1 MDWFKVKS
9 EDESSLDNNFLFDKH
24 KDFKLLRLLTLRRR
38 NEIYKLSG
46 VEANI
51 TFLKETINEIKE
63 KGLF

>member
-1 MDWFKVKS
+1 
-9 EDESSLDNNFLFDKH
+9 
-24 KDFKLLRLLTLRRR
+24 LRRR

-51 TFLKETINEIKE
+51 TFLKEIINEIKE